1 MTSLNL
7 NATLLLHTLPL
18 ATSTATLAH
27 ALLELHTTSAF
38 LIPNIR
44 TTSNTIL
51 PTWFKRVF
59 NRAVI
64 TVVGLNMTTIVTA
77 ATTLYLDSSRNDL
90 QTTRF
95 YWMGLLGAIGHLA
108 FVPFVAG
115 PVKQVIEGQSERE
128 NEKEGDLASA
138 WMAKWVGVHQV
149 RMLVA
154 DLPAW
159 ICFLGAVLTL

>member
-1 MTSLNL
+1 MTTNL
-7 NATLLLHTLPL
+7 NTTLLLQILPL

-44 TTSNTIL
+44 TASNTIL
-51 PTWFKRVF
+51 PTWFRRVF

-64 TVVGLNMTTIVTA
+64 TVVGLNMTTIVAA
-77 ATTLYLDSSRNDL
+77 ATTLYLDSSRNEL
-90 QTTRF
+90 RTTRF
-95 YWMGLLGAIGHLA
+95 YWMGMLGAIGHLA
-108 FVPFVAG
+108 FVPLVAG
-115 PVKQVIEGQSERE
+115 PVKQVVDNQNRRE
-128 NEKEGDLASA
+128 KGKEGDSASA
-138 WMAKWVGVHQV
+138 WMAKWVGVHRV

-159 ICFLGAVLTL
+159 ISFLGAVLTL

>member
-1 MTSLNL
+1 MTTLNL
-7 NATLLLHTLPL
+7 NAMLLLHTLPL

-51 PTWFKRVF
+51 STWFGRVF
-59 NRAVI
+59 NRAVL

-77 ATTLYLDSSRNDL
+77 ATTLYLDSSRNEL
-90 QTTRF
+90 QTTGF

-108 FVPFVAG
+108 FVPLVAG
-115 PVKQVIEGQSERE
+115 PVKQVIEGQDGHE
-128 NEKEGDLASA
+128 NGKGDNSASVG
-138 WMAKWVGVHQV
+138 MAKWVGVHRV

-159 ICFLGAVLTL
+159 ISFLGAVLTL